1 MSKYDSKEEMLE
13 ILPPIRQRDKILN
26 YLLYENQEIK
36 HDISFIKSELE
47 RCLSQQQINKKE
59 LNTFQI
65 SQIMSLLID
74 ESKKKSDIK
83 SVGYLIEQDNTIVN
97 FYLVFDNL
105 TYDIFRYIS
114 NLEIEI
120 VRKFRDFKIQI
131 EALDIP
137 EDIPE
142 KVNIFYLKS

>member
-1 MSKYDSKEEMLE
+1 MSKYDSNAE
-13 ILPPIRQRDKILN
+13 INEIPQPIHRRDILN
-26 YLLYENQEIK
+26 YLLYDNQEIK
-36 HDISFIKSELE
+36 HDIEFIRGELE

-74 ESKKKSDIK
+74 ESKKNSDIK
-83 SVGYLIEQDNTIVN
+83 SVGYLIEPDNTNVN

-105 TYDIFRYIS
+105 TYDIFRYVS
-114 NLEIEI
+114 GLEIEI
-120 VRKFRDFKIQI
+120 VRKFHDFKIQL
-131 EALDIP
+131 EARDIP

-142 KVNIFYLKS
+142 KVNIFYFKS